1 MVRTVASEWVSL
13 VFEVCIHTTVLTG
26 MRVTLKTQP
35 PEYSNNGPPMNWN
48 FLSLMLRKEK
58 TEMPGRGRTCPQT
71 GFQTFLTGYQVTLSG
86 RLELRQ

>member
-26 MRVTLKTQP
+26 MRVTLKTQL
-35 PEYSNNGPPMNWN
+35 PEYSSNGPPMNWN

-58 TEMPGRGRTCPQT
+58 TEMPGRG
-71 GFQTFLTGYQVTLSG
+71 
-86 RLELRQ
+86 ELVPKQDFKHF